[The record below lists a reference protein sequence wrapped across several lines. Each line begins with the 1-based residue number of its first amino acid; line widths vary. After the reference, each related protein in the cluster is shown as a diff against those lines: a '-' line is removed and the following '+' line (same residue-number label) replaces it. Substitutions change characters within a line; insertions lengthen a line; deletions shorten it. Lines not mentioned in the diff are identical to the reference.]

1 MPSLRAAALL
11 VACAASAGALVAPR
25 PLAAAAPARRA
36 KLTVPAMSYSEFDE
50 TGMRKFRWNLN
61 VGRQPW
67 GFALNAE
74 VWNGR
79 VAMMGFVWVIVQELV
94 QGKGCITRIQE
105 AQGFGDLVAPI
116 AIGGVFFALVLALV
130 TVIASSNED
139 DFFASEEILTELKNL

>member
-1 MPSLRAAALL
+1 MGSSPLSTWSTSGGTSSRDLKPPKA
-11 VACAASAGALVAPR
+11 VPFHVR
-25 PLAAAAPARRA
+25 PA
-36 KLTVPAMSYSEFDE
+36 T
-50 TGMRKFRWNLN
+50 N
-61 VGRQPW
+61 
-67 GFALNAE
+67 
-74 VWNGR
+74 WNGR
-79 VAMMGFVWVIVQELV
+79 VAMMGFVWVCVQEIV